1 MYSGYSSQRQT
12 QILTGNNILTL
23 NKLYTT
29 TFSLSKKKNSFSF
42 GSHQSF
48 PLRYGWIEKFC
59 MSMMKD
65 KFSKTISRD
74 YLRPEALSLKYGLG
88 NNMAKS
94 IRFWLKACRI
104 TNDIPNSKKDPEFT
118 DFATKVFAPDG
129 DDVYLE
135 KKETIWRLHY
145 NLVTHNDLATT
156 WFWFFNIFK
165 KQTFD
170 RQQLVN
176 EIFSAVSTEN
186 KFYTEANIKRDVDC
200 FVRSYVGS
208 TTNNMQGDEA
218 LECPFVE
225 LNLIRKG
232 FGNTL
237 VANRG
242 EQKSLPDDLFLFS
255 IINLWLSRVGQPSTI
270 TVETLLNE
278 PFSPGC
284 IFLLNRDSL
293 IERLEKINEF
303 SNGSIILDQ
312 SSGLAQILVKE
323 KELIK
328 NFKELFPKNLSKNA
342 A

>member
-1 MYSGYSSQRQT
+1 MSQ
-12 QILTGNNILTL
+12 

-29 TFSLSKKKNSFSF
+29 TFSLSKKKNTFSF

-59 MSMMKD
+59 INLMKVEPYN
-65 KFSKTISRD
+65 FISKED
-74 YLRPEALSLKYGLG
+74 LKPETLSLEYGLG

-104 TNDIPNSKKDPEFT
+104 TDDRPNSKKDPEFT
-118 DFATKVFAPDG
+118 DFAINVFAPNGRDI
-129 DDVYLE
+129 YLE

-145 NLVTHNDLATT
+145 NLVTNQEFATT
-156 WFWFFNIFK
+156 WFWFFNFFK

-176 EIFSAVSTEN
+176 EIYAAASTEN
-186 KFYTEANIKRDVDC
+186 RSYTEANIKRDVDC
-200 FVRSYVGS
+200 FVRSYVGTS
-208 TTNNMQGDEA
+208 TNNSIQSEDA

-255 IINLWLSRVGQPSTI
+255 IINLWLAQEGEPSTM

-293 IERLEKINEF
+293 VQRLEQIQTLSKEA
-303 SNGSIILDQ
+303 IILDQ
-312 SSGLAQILVKE
+312 SSGLAQIIIRE
-323 KELIK
+323 KMLRE
-328 NFKELFPKNLSKNA
+328 NFKELFPNA
-342 A
+342 ISEDAA

>member
-1 MYSGYSSQRQT
+1 MSQ
-12 QILTGNNILTL
+12 

-29 TFSLSKKKNSFSF
+29 TFSLSKKKNTFSF

-59 MSMMKD
+59 INLMKVEPYN
-65 KFSKTISRD
+65 FISKED
-74 YLRPEALSLKYGLG
+74 LKPETLSLEYGLG

-104 TNDIPNSKKDPEFT
+104 TDDRPNSKKDPEFT
-118 DFATKVFAPDG
+118 DFAINVFAPNGSDI
-129 DDVYLE
+129 YLE

-145 NLVTHNDLATT
+145 NLVTNQEFATT
-156 WFWFFNIFK
+156 WFWFFNFFK

-176 EIFSAVSTEN
+176 EIYAAASTEN
-186 KFYTEANIKRDVDC
+186 RSYTEANIKRDVDC
-200 FVRSYVGS
+200 FVRSYVGTS
-208 TTNNMQGDEA
+208 TNNSIQSEDA

-255 IINLWLSRVGQPSTI
+255 IINLWLAQEGEPSTM

-293 IERLEKINEF
+293 VQRLEQIQTLSKEA
-303 SNGSIILDQ
+303 IILDQ
-312 SSGLAQILVKE
+312 SSGLAQIIIRE
-323 KELIK
+323 KMLRE
-328 NFKELFPKNLSKNA
+328 NFKELFPNA
-342 A
+342 ISEDAA